1 MAGKVKKET
10 ETKQDEAKLPDG
22 AATGNTGAENAGSNT
37 ADAGTAPDEGGT
49 GGDSGDG
56 SDDGSDEDS
65 EAGTAINGTLTVNQG
80 ETFLGNGPIT
90 PGTITAAAIGTMV
103 PAGET
108 VERSAVVF
116 LGPHHRYS
124 RGDTACFDAEQSQQ
138 LVARGI
144 AVWPKDAKRELS
156 TRPGADDHDTDI
168 G

>member
-10 ETKQDEAKLPDG
+10 EVVPETQKQADTATTVDG
-22 AATGNTGAENAGSNT
+22 SAVDAGSNT
-37 ADAGTAPDEGGT
+37 AEAGTVKDDGAT
-49 GGDSGDG
+49 GGDSEGGADADGDATG
-56 SDDGSDEDS
+56 SATGDIVSD
-65 EAGTAINGTLTVNQG
+65 TL
-80 ETFLGNGPIT
+80 IT
-90 PGTITAAAIGTMV
+90 PGTITAAAIGTVV

-144 AVWPKDAKRELS
+144 AVCPKDAKRALS

>member
-56 SDDGSDEDS
+56 SDDGGDEDS
-65 EAGTAINGTLTVNQG
+65 EAGTLTVNQG
-80 ETFLGNGPIT
+80 ETFLGNGLIT

-108 VERSAVVF
+108 VERLAVVF

-144 AVWPKDAKRELS
+144 AVWPKDAKRALS